1 MKWFLFLISML
12 LMLFSFVAAQD
23 LTYGTVVAEV
33 NGQEI
38 TVGEFFMELNRLTPE
53 VRSGIIE
60 DPNGKTEVL
69 NLIIR
74 KKLLTAEA
82 KKLKVDTLNAV
93 KIEIY
98 RYAQEVYAQY
108 LLDITGRNAAKCTE
122 EEAKQFYD
130 NNDTLF
136 KIPNTYHLMQI
147 ILPKESEAK
156 DVIKKL
162 KSGKL
167 DWDEAIK
174 NYPGITGMAS
184 GDAGWAAENR
194 LVPEYKDKIISI
206 KTGDIDGPFKI
217 GEGYFVIKMVEKEKA
232 RDLTFEESKD
242 RIIQVIGQQR
252 ARGAVEELKSKLWM
266 QSKHT
271 IDNAVLQ
278 KIPLN
283 P

>member
-1 MKWFLFLISML
+1 ML

-38 TVGEFFMELNRLTPE
+38 TVGEFFMELNRLSPE
-53 VRSGIIE
+53 VRSRIIE
-60 DPNGKTEVL
+60 DPNGKNEIL
-69 NLIIR
+69 NLLIR
-74 KKLLTAEA
+74 KKLLIAEA

-98 RYAQEVYAQY
+98 RYAQDVYAQY
-108 LLDITGRNAAKCTE
+108 LLDIAGRNAATCTE

-136 KIPNTYHLMQI
+136 KIPNTFHLMQI
-147 ILPKESEAK
+147 ILPTESEAK

-162 KSGKL
+162 KSEKL
-167 DWDEAIK
+167 DWDEAVK
-174 NYPGITGMAS
+174 QYPGITGMAS

-217 GEGYFVIKMVEKEKA
+217 GEGYFVIKMIEKEKA
-232 RDLTFEESKD
+232 RNLTFEESKD
-242 RIIQVIGQQR
+242 RIIQVIAQQR
-252 ARGAVEELKSKLWM
+252 SRKAVEELNSKLWM